1 MLEPARECVVADKTL
16 FDDFQA
22 APQWGS
28 KEFGVA
34 INATRQLFNPSAPI
48 DEDRLFAGRLEQVND
63 LLDIVYERG
72 AHAVIFGERGVGKS
86 SLANTIHARLPSVI
100 TNIKFIKDNCRP
112 EDSFFDIWSK
122 LLWEFRFDGVE
133 VSEYLK
139 DETREFVIIKVL
151 ESLPKENQY
160 TFILDEFDRIDVAS
174 IKKAMADTIK
184 HFSDYPQNITIV
196 VVGVGSS
203 IDQLFGAHPSIE
215 RCCRQIPMQRM
226 SDDELSEI
234 IGDRYPKIGVMATEA
249 MKARLV
255 GLSQGMPGF
264 VHLAGREAALSAL
277 GRQSRNIEEFDYS
290 VSIQESVRRA
300 QNSIITAYNKAI
312 YSPKK
317 NAYAEVLLA
326 CALANRNEQGKF
338 SATDIRDQ
346 LRKIFK
352 DDIEISGFTRH
363 LAAFCD
369 EERGAVLRKTGK
381 PKRFQYQFID
391 APLQPYIVMVGKR
404 DGLI

>member
-1 MLEPARECVVADKTL
+1 MADKTL
-16 FDDFQA
+16 FDDLQYS
-22 APQWGS
+22 PVWGAR
-28 KEFGVA
+28 EWGVA
-34 INATRQLFNPSAPI
+34 IAATRHLFNPSAPI
-48 DEDRLFAGRLEQVND
+48 DEDKLFNGRLEQVND

-86 SLANTIHARLPSVI
+86 SLANTISSKLPPVI

-112 EDSFFDIWSK
+112 EDSFFDIWAK
-122 LLWEFRFDGVE
+122 LLWEFKFDGRE
-133 VSEYLK
+133 VSEFLK
-139 DETREFVIIKVL
+139 NESREFIIIKIL

-160 TFILDEFDRIDVAS
+160 IFILDEFDRIESAN

-196 VVGVGSS
+196 VVGVGTS

-234 IGDRYPKIGVMATEA
+234 ISERYPKIGIGATEA
-249 MKARLV
+249 MRSKLV
-255 GLSQGMPGF
+255 DLSQGMPGF

-277 GRQSRNIEEFDYS
+277 SRQSRSIEDFDYS
-290 VSIQESVRRA
+290 TSIKESVRRA
-300 QNSIITAYNKAI
+300 QNSIITAYSKAI

-317 NAYAEVLLA
+317 NFYAEVLLA
-326 CALANRNEQGKF
+326 CALAKRDEQGKF

-346 LRKIFK
+346 LRKILGY
-352 DDIEISGFTRH
+352 DIEISGFTRH
-363 LAAFCD
+363 MAAFCD
-369 EERGAVLRKTGK
+369 ADRGAVLRKTGK

-391 APLQPYIVMVGKR
+391 APLQPYIVMVGRR
-404 DGLI
+404 DGFIP